1 VSLVIY
7 VLCDQL
13 AACRYATD
21 GEVWVWSDEVLQL
34 ESCQVCIDGSDD
46 VILAKK
52 LGLCMYIYYWYLFIS
67 LIF

>member
-1 VSLVIY
+1 VSVVIY

-34 ESCQVCIDGSDD
+34 ESCQVLLD
-46 VILAKK
+46 VYMILMAKWLSVDLILAKN
-52 LGLCMYIYYWYLFIS
+52 S
-67 LIF
+67 L